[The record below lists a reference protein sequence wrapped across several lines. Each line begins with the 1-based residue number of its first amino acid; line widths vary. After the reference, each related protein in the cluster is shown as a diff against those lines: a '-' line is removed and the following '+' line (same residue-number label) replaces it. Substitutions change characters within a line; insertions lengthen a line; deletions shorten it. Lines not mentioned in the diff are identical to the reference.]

1 MKNSNVMHLYAT
13 QTIELK
19 VNDTESE
26 LIKAYLMCPISQQ
39 FSKRL
44 RKSKMCS
51 KRLVGKKKQQHFS
64 HSRMLA
70 LDTNFL
76 NSGYK

>member
-19 VNDTESE
+19 LNDTESE

-39 FSKRL
+39 LSKIL

-51 KRLVGKKKQQHFS
+51 SAVKDWEVKKKTLQSLSYPCF
-64 HSRMLA
+64 
-70 LDTNFL
+70 
-76 NSGYK
+76 GYEYA